1 MGYDFYIVT
10 LIKLIVQQM
19 CQEIVYLLFLVKSE
33 SKIYHTTMAAKL
45 LIPRNTRKGMHTI
58 KNVKLILLSFHDRF
72 LNFKENMG
80 ISATNNHENRQTT
93 IKR

>member
-1 MGYDFYIVT
+1 
-10 LIKLIVQQM
+10 
-19 CQEIVYLLFLVKSE
+19 
-33 SKIYHTTMAAKL
+33 MAAKL

-93 IKR
+93 IKDRQDDSFRKSVCHVRLLLKKPKTEHWQEQEDR

>member
-1 MGYDFYIVT
+1 
-10 LIKLIVQQM
+10 
-19 CQEIVYLLFLVKSE
+19 
-33 SKIYHTTMAAKL
+33 MAAKL

-58 KNVKLILLSFHDRF
+58 KNVKLVLLSFHDRF

-80 ISATNNHENRQTT
+80 ISATNNHENRQTS